1 MTYEPWAEG
10 SSLIRFEYTLE
21 KNEDPELSQ
30 PVTFDLSRVFPG
42 AFKFAELNLAA
53 NQWIG
58 DVNRLQFKK
67 ADGEKPAEAETV
79 GETILANLEI
89 TLGPMQIRT
98 FIMSPIVEPYATVPL
113 PIVHFGSANFP
124 YLLFSPFVILMLLLV
139 WRLGKKYR
147 ICSVFNSRSNSI
159 PHEKL
164 KPLSFAE

>member
-1 MTYEPWAEG
+1 MTYEPWTDA
-10 SSLIRFEYTLE
+10 SSLIRFEHILE

-30 PVTFDLSRVFPG
+30 SVTFDLSQVFPG
-42 AFKFAELNLAA
+42 AYKFAELNLAA

-58 DVNRLQFKK
+58 DINRLQFKK
-67 ADGEKPAEAETV
+67 ADGEKPIETETV
-79 GETILANLEI
+79 GEKILANLEI

-98 FIMSPIVEPYATVPL
+98 FIMSPIVESYSV

-124 YLLFSPFVILMLLLV
+124 YLLFLPFIILILLLV

-147 ICSVFNSRSNSI
+147 ICSIFNSRSKSNSI